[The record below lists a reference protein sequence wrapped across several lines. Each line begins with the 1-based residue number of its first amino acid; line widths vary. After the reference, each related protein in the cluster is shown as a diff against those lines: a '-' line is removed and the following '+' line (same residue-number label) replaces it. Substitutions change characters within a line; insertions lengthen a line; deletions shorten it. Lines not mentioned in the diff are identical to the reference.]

1 MTGAPQ
7 GVLPALFGQALEHLQ
22 AGRLVPAEHACR
34 ALLAQWPREA
44 AVRRLM
50 GMVRQQQ
57 GDTAD
62 AEAQF
67 AAAVALA
74 PADPDGLSDYGQ
86 CLLQNGNVD
95 EAARVLSRA
104 VAADPRNGIARHNLA
119 LALAARGDTAE
130 AEAAFGAAIAAAPR
144 LGGPYHHLAQ
154 HLFRRDPAAAERMAA
169 AAVERMPRY
178 GLARLHH
185 AVLLEELARHDEA
198 RRAREEALARDPKL
212 AAVVESRAFLLAEAG
227 SASRFGCRFDLLA
240 HALSRSPKNGHKLEF
255 GVRWGV
261 SARWLAHRVDRLHG
275 FDSLQGLPEAWLPG
289 EGAGS
294 YGTGGT
300 APPLPANVTL
310 HAGWF
315 EDTLPLFLER
325 NAGPVSFVH
334 VDCDIYSSTK
344 TVLTQLAPRLEA
356 GAVIVFDEFH
366 SYPGWQEH
374 EFRAFQ
380 EFLTEQDANF
390 AYLGFNIFG
399 RQAAVQLL

>member
-22 AGRLVPAEHACR
+22 AGRLIPAEHACR

-62 AEAQF
+62 AEAHF

-74 PADPDGLSDYGQ
+74 PANPDGLSDYGQ
-86 CLLQNGNVD
+86 CLLQNGNVE
-95 EAARVLSRA
+95 EAVQVLSRA
-104 VAADPRNGIARHNLA
+104 VAADPKNGIARHNLA
-119 LALAARGDTAE
+119 LALDARGDTVE
-130 AEAAFGAAIAAAPR
+130 AEATFRAAMAAAPR
-144 LGGPYHHLAQ
+144 LGGPLHHLAQ
-154 HLFRRDPAAAERMAA
+154 HLFGRDPAAAEQMAA
-169 AAVERMPRY
+169 GAVERMPRY
-178 GLARLHH
+178 GLAWLHH
-185 AVLLEELARHDEA
+185 AVLLEELGREDEA
-198 RRAREEALARDPKL
+198 QRAREGALARDPKL

-227 SASRFGCRFDLLA
+227 SSPRFGCRFDLLD
-240 HALSRSPKNGHKLEF
+240 HALGRAPKNGHNLEF

-261 SARWLAHRVDRLHG
+261 SARWLANRLDRLHG

-289 EGAGS
+289 ESAGS

-300 APPLPANVTL
+300 APPLPDNVTL

-315 EDTLPLFLER
+315 EDTLPLFLEQH
-325 NAGPVSFVH
+325 AGPVSFVH

-344 TVLTQLAPRLEA
+344 TVLTLLAPRLGA
-356 GAVIVFDEFH
+356 GTVIVFDEYH
-366 SYPGWQEH
+366 SYPGWREH

-380 EFLTEQDANF
+380 EFLAEQGAAF
-390 AYLGFNIFG
+390 TYLGFNIFG